1 MNDFDI
7 VLEKKGVAMC
17 GVAGWM
23 QSRKLGLDDRL
34 RSEAEGVVSRVLDW
48 QHHRGPDARGL
59 WKSPDKT
66 TILGHNR
73 LAIVELTEAGAQ
85 PMVDSDS
92 DWAIS
97 YNGELY
103 NHKELREALRSKHGI
118 RFKGA
123 SDTEVF
129 LYGIKTWGI
138 DEFLRQADGM
148 FAAAL
153 YSVKSSRLFLVRDR
167 AGEKPLY
174 YCESEAGF
182 YFASELRPLAS
193 ALERELVIDK
203 AALSL
208 YLMLRYV
215 PAPLAI
221 YKGFKK
227 VRPGHY
233 LVVDRETEPKEYAY
247 FSWDPH
253 ASEIPEHQ
261 TTFNQVVEV
270 TEKILTHSLEAR
282 LMSDVPLGFFLSGG
296 VDSTLTAA
304 LVRKHFGIEIKT
316 YTIGFES
323 DPKSEHPV
331 SEKTAKLIGAK
342 HKTRIF
348 KASEIGEISK
358 EVIQSMDEPIG
369 DRSCVP
375 TWLLCKYARSEVTV
389 ALGGDGGDELFGGY
403 QRYPGLNQQIG
414 EARHPRALDGLRWY
428 LTHRLPVFP
437 PYQVEEICGGLT
449 PDASAVLEDFSV
461 PLYSPSRPEID
472 IRYVD
477 FKSYLPG
484 AVLAKVD
491 RMSMRASLEVR
502 TPFLC
507 RASLELSSRLPHAF
521 LYSGPLMKPV
531 LREICSKLGLHHVA
545 SLSKK
550 GFGMPPEFLA
560 LDKAALDTRAN
571 NALQSIGKA
580 VSSDINLS
588 AWQTH
593 ASKNINSLWATIVLG
608 EWLAAA

>member
-1 MNDFDI
+1 
-7 VLEKKGVAMC
+7 MC
-17 GVAGWM
+17 GVVGWL
-23 QSRKLGLDDRL
+23 QTKESSDKTRANSQAEAVISR
-34 RSEAEGVVSRVLDW
+34 ALDW

-59 WKSPDKT
+59 WKSPDQAA
-66 TILGHNR
+66 ILGHNR

-85 PMVDSDS
+85 PMVDSDA
-92 DWAIS
+92 DWVIS

-103 NHKELREALRSKHGI
+103 NYKELREALRGKHGVN
-118 RFKGA
+118 FKGT

-129 LYGIKTWGI
+129 LYGVKTWGI

-153 YSVKSSRLFLVRDR
+153 FSVNSGRLLLVRDR

-174 YCESEAGF
+174 YCDSEAGF
-182 YFASELRPLAS
+182 YFASELRPLAR

-208 YLMLRYV
+208 YLILRYV
-215 PAPLAI
+215 PAPLTI
-221 YKGFKK
+221 YRGFKK
-227 VRPGHY
+227 LRPGHY
-233 LVVDRETEPKEYAY
+233 LVVERGAEPKEHAY

-261 TTFNQVVEV
+261 TAFNQVVEA
-270 TEKILTHSLEAR
+270 TEKILTQSLEAR

-316 YTIGFES
+316 YTIGFEG

-331 SEKTAKLIGAK
+331 SERTAKLIGAK

-348 KASEIGEISK
+348 KASEIGEVSK
-358 EVIQSMDEPIG
+358 EVIQSMDEPNG

-375 TWLLCKYARSEVTV
+375 TYLLCKFARSEVTV

-414 EARHPRALDGLRWY
+414 EARHPRAVDGLRWY

-437 PYQVEEICGGLT
+437 PHQVEEICGGLA
-449 PDASAVLEDFSV
+449 PDASAVLEDLSV
-461 PLYSPSRPEID
+461 PLYSPARPEID

-491 RMSMRASLEVR
+491 RMSMQASLEVR
-502 TPFLC
+502 TPFFC
-507 RASLELSSRLPHAF
+507 GASLELSSRLPHAF

-531 LREICSKLGLHHVA
+531 LREICSKLGLQHVS
-545 SLSKK
+545 SLEKK
-550 GFGMPPEFLA
+550 GFGMPPEFLT
-560 LDKAALDTRAN
+560 LDEAALVTRAN
-571 NALQSIGKA
+571 NALQSIKKA
-580 VSSDINLS
+580 VSSDINLN
-588 AWQTH
+588 AWATH
-593 ASKNINSLWATIVLG
+593 AGKNMNSLWATIVLG
-608 EWLAAA
+608 EWLEAA

>member
-1 MNDFDI
+1 
-7 VLEKKGVAMC
+7 MC
-17 GVAGWM
+17 GVVGWV
-23 QSRKLGLDDRL
+23 QTQESSDRKRL
-34 RSEAEGVVSRVLDW
+34 TSQAEMAVSRVLDW
-48 QHHRGPDARGL
+48 QHHRGPDSRGL
-59 WKSPDKT
+59 WKSPDQEA
-66 TILGHNR
+66 ILGHNR
-73 LAIVELTEAGAQ
+73 LAIVELTEAGSQ
-85 PMVDSDS
+85 PMVDSDT
-92 DWAIS
+92 DWVIS

-103 NHKELREALRSKHGI
+103 NYKDLREALRSKHNVH
-118 RFKGA
+118 FKGT

-129 LYGIKTWGI
+129 LYGVKTWGI

-153 YSVKSSRLFLVRDR
+153 FSVKSGRLLLVRDR

-174 YCESEAGF
+174 YCDSGAGF
-182 YFASELRPLAS
+182 YFASELRPLAR
-193 ALERELVIDK
+193 ALERELIIDK

-215 PAPLAI
+215 PAPLTI

-227 VRPGHY
+227 LRPGHY
-233 LVVDRETEPKEYAY
+233 LVVDRGAEPKEYAY

-261 TTFNQVVEV
+261 TAFNQVVEV
-270 TEKILTHSLEAR
+270 TEKILTQSLEAR

-316 YTIGFES
+316 YTIGFEG

-348 KASEIGEISK
+348 KASEIGEVSK
-358 EVIQSMDEPIG
+358 EVIQSMDEPNG

-375 TWLLCKYARSEVTV
+375 TYLLCKFARSEVTV

-414 EARHPRALDGLRWY
+414 EARHPRAVDGLRWY

-437 PYQVEEICGGLT
+437 PQQVEEICGGLA
-449 PDASAVLEDFSV
+449 PDAAAVLEDLSV
-461 PLYSPSRPEID
+461 PLYSPARPEID

-491 RMSMRASLEVR
+491 RMSMQASLEVR
-502 TPFLC
+502 TPFFC
-507 RASLELSSRLPHAF
+507 GASLELSSRLPHAF

-531 LREICSKLGLHHVA
+531 LREICSKLGLQHVS
-545 SLSKK
+545 SLEKK
-550 GFGMPPEFLA
+550 GFGMPPEFLT
-560 LDKAALDTRAN
+560 LDEAALVTRAN
-571 NALQSIGKA
+571 NALQSIKKA
-580 VSSDINLS
+580 VSSDVNLN
-588 AWQTH
+588 AWATH
-593 ASKNINSLWATIVLG
+593 AGKNMNSLWATIVLG
-608 EWLAAA
+608 EWLEAA

>member
-1 MNDFDI
+1 
-7 VLEKKGVAMC
+7 MC
-17 GVAGWM
+17 GVVGWVRT
-23 QSRKLGLDDRL
+23 QESSDRKRL
-34 RSEAEGVVSRVLDW
+34 TSQAEMAVSRVLDW

-59 WKSPDKT
+59 WKSPDQAA
-66 TILGHNR
+66 ILGHNR
-73 LAIVELTEAGAQ
+73 LAIVELTEAGSQ
-85 PMVDSDS
+85 PMVDSDT
-92 DWAIS
+92 DWVIS

-103 NHKELREALRSKHGI
+103 NYKDLREALRSKHNVH
-118 RFKGA
+118 FKGT

-129 LYGIKTWGI
+129 LYGVKTWGI

-153 YSVKSSRLFLVRDR
+153 FSVKSGRLLLVRDR

-174 YCESEAGF
+174 YCDSEAGF
-182 YFASELRPLAS
+182 YFASELRPLAR

-215 PAPLAI
+215 PAPLTI

-227 VRPGHY
+227 LRPGHY
-233 LVVDRETEPKEYAY
+233 LVVDRGAEPKEYAY

-261 TTFNQVVEV
+261 TAFNQVVEV
-270 TEKILTHSLEAR
+270 TEKILTQSLEAR

-316 YTIGFES
+316 FTIGFEG

-331 SEKTAKLIGAK
+331 SEKTAELIGAK

-348 KASEIGEISK
+348 KASEIGEVSK
-358 EVIQSMDEPIG
+358 EVIQSMDEPNG

-375 TWLLCKYARSEVTV
+375 TYLLCKFARSEVTV

-414 EARHPRALDGLRWY
+414 EARHPRAVDGLRWY

-437 PYQVEEICGGLT
+437 PHQVEEICGGLA
-449 PDASAVLEDFSV
+449 PDASAVLEDLSV
-461 PLYSPSRPEID
+461 PLYSPARPEID

-491 RMSMRASLEVR
+491 RMSMQASLEVR
-502 TPFLC
+502 TPFFC
-507 RASLELSSRLPHAF
+507 GASLELSSRLPHAF

-531 LREICSKLGLHHVA
+531 LREICSKLGLQHVS
-545 SLSKK
+545 SLEKK
-550 GFGMPPEFLA
+550 GFGMPPEFLT
-560 LDKAALDTRAN
+560 LDEAALVTRAN
-571 NALQSIGKA
+571 NALQSIKKA
-580 VSSDINLS
+580 VSSDINLN
-588 AWQTH
+588 AWATH
-593 ASKNINSLWATIVLG
+593 AGKNMNSLWATIVLG
-608 EWLAAA
+608 EWLEAA